1 MNKQIFTIHE
11 KLPSFNTYTD
21 KCRTNKYSGHKFK
34 QNLENIISAYIYKYK
49 VKPVINPVFIHYVW
63 SEKTRK
69 RDKDNVYS
77 AKKFIADALQKTNI
91 IPNDNNKWVLNHR
104 DYITYAQ
111 GQKVIVILEEMTTE
125 EYDIKYG
132 KEIEQLINQ
141 EFSNLK

>member
-1 MNKQIFTIHE
+1 MNNQIFVIND
-11 KLPSFNTYTD
+11 KLPSYNTYTD
-21 KCRTNKYSGHKFK
+21 KCRTNKYIGHKFK
-34 QNLENIISAYIYKYK
+34 QNIDNIISTYIYTYK
-49 VKPVINPVFIHYVW
+49 VKPVTNPVFIHYIW
-63 SEKTRK
+63 CEATKK

-77 AKKFIADALQKTNI
+77 AKKFIADALQKTDI
-91 IPNDNNKWVLNHR
+91 IPNDNNKWILNHR

-111 GQKVIVILEEMTTE
+111 GQKVIVVLDEMTTE